1 MFFPLQRYCKA
12 HLARKVVGCKS
23 DRLDLWEAWEW
34 STDHRTLR
42 FTAQTRLQERL
53 RYHLHLGGGIADVDG
68 HPLNFEHTMEFHHAA
83 WCDDTGSMHQFM
95 NTNQWRHQN
104 GMFGV
109 FLEFT
114 TGS

>member
-1 MFFPLQRYCKA
+1 MANLVTLHEETPNG
-12 HLARKVVGCKS
+12 HVVAG
-23 DRLDLWEAWEW
+23 AWEW

-42 FTAQTRLQERL
+42 FAAQNRLQEQL

-68 HPLNFEHTMEFHHAA
+68 HPLNFEHTLEFHHAA